1 MSYKLVLE
9 DRLVLLVTD
18 NFNVISREMVF
29 KEQWLFQP
37 EGGQRSVTLPKVST
51 QTRESGRVGLKVFVG
66 HGENNH

>member
-29 KEQWLFQP
+29 KEQ
-37 EGGQRSVTLPKVST
+37 
-51 QTRESGRVGLKVFVG
+51 
-66 HGENNH
+66 